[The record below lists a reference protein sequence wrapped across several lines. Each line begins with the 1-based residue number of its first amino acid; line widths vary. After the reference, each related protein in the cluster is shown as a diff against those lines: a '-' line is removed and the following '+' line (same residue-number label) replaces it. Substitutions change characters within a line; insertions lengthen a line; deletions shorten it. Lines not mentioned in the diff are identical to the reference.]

1 MQCEECGAPIKW
13 RVYYLDVDTYK
24 HSKELCDQCYDEFV
38 EQATNNPL
46 PCILRTTRLEDV

>member
-1 MQCEECGAPIKW
+1 MKCNSCKAPAKW

-46 PCILRTTRLEDV
+46 PCILRTERLEDV

>member
-46 PCILRTTRLEDV
+46 PCILRTERLEEV